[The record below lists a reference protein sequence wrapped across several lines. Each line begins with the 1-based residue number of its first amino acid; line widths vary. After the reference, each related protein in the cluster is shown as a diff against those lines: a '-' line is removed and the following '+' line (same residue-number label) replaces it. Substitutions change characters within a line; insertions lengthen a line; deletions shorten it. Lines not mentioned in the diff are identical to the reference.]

1 MTSPDTSLV
10 LLFPHDDESWQ
21 SLLKRI
27 RETEGQ
33 ILLIAGAKEEALADD
48 KSRRTWFLDE
58 CKKMKSRLRFAVKHP
73 VLVHAVRD
81 LGFTVYD
88 RTSQL
93 KTILEGHPQMDDA
106 LRQFSPHIWKQQLKT
121 QLQRMGLLSVP
132 KLRIFSL
139 VGLSGGLFFLVLFK
153 LLPSADIHVR
163 PRQENVSQTV
173 NIILAQSGADIATR
187 EHVRSMSLIPI
198 KVQISKQLVFDQ
210 ISKEF
215 IGTSAKM
222 QLTVINKSTE
232 SYSFKKTTRV
242 SNQAG
247 MIFRIQSSIV
257 IEPGSEITVAAVA
270 EDTDLYG
277 QIIGDRGNVP
287 AGLRWDIPGLP
298 EDERK
303 VVYAENRKP
312 ATGGTTAYR
321 TVLSK
326 DDVAL
331 ATKRLQKELLADA
344 KLKVQE
350 EVDTRN
356 ARSSAQRLELL
367 NNETL
372 TKVWYAPVS
381 VPPELIGKAVS
392 NVTLSGSV
400 HYIAYSYDVTHM
412 LSMLHNELLTHVR
425 EGKRLIEGAIDRSR
439 LVVHVISWDDAFS
452 WIKLT
457 VDLTGTEEY
466 ILDPLTPEGAM
477 FAKTVREKAAGMRIP
492 EAIRII
498 KNMPEVE
505 NVSISSWPPWN
516 RSLPGIPSHISIVPD
531 SK

>member
-1 MTSPDTSLV
+1 
-10 LLFPHDDESWQ
+10 
-21 SLLKRI
+21 
-27 RETEGQ
+27 
-33 ILLIAGAKEEALADD
+33 
-48 KSRRTWFLDE
+48 
-58 CKKMKSRLRFAVKHP
+58 
-73 VLVHAVRD
+73 
-81 LGFTVYD
+81 
-88 RTSQL
+88 
-93 KTILEGHPQMDDA
+93 
-106 LRQFSPHIWKQQLKT
+106 
-121 QLQRMGLLSVP
+121 
-132 KLRIFSL
+132 
-139 VGLSGGLFFLVLFK
+139 
-153 LLPSADIHVR
+153 
-163 PRQENVSQTV
+163 
-173 NIILAQSGADIATR
+173 
-187 EHVRSMSLIPI
+187 
-198 KVQISKQLVFDQ
+198 
-210 ISKEF
+210 
-215 IGTSAKM
+215 
-222 QLTVINKSTE
+222 
-232 SYSFKKTTRV
+232 
-242 SNQAG
+242 
-247 MIFRIQSSIV
+247 
-257 IEPGSEITVAAVA
+257 VA
-270 EDTDLYG
+270 EDIDLYG

-350 EVDTRN
+350 EVDTRT
-356 ARSSAQRLELL
+356 ARSSSQRLELL

-372 TKVWYAPVS
+372 TKAWYAPVS

-477 FAKTVREKAAGMRIP
+477 FAKTVREKTAGMRIP